1 MYANLSAELLM
12 NMVHTHPL
20 VGFYQYT
27 YTTFVDTPQHICVHF
42 LTPDGQQAFVSYP
55 HHRSQKAARLIPV
68 SWFQSV
74 ILVQLEGKPQLM
86 DFLSMLF
93 TESNDRCLQL
103 RPDHWLMNEPNKYEF
118 SQRLVA

>member
-1 MYANLSAELLM
+1 MI
-12 NMVHTHPL
+12 HTYPL

-27 YTTFVDTPQHICVHF
+27 HPTFVDTPQHICVHF

-55 HHRSQKAARLIPV
+55 HHRIKKAARLIPL
-68 SWFQSV
+68 SWFESV
-74 ILVQLEGKPQLM
+74 LLVPLAGKPQLM

-93 TESNDRCLQL
+93 TESNDRCFQL
-103 RPDHWLMNEPNKYEF
+103 WADDWLLNESDAYEF

>member
-1 MYANLSAELLM
+1 MG
-12 NMVHTHPL
+12 HTYSL

-27 YTTFVDTPQHICVHF
+27 YPTFVDTPQHICVHF

-55 HHRSQKAARLIPV
+55 HPQSQKAARLIPL
-68 SWFQSV
+68 SWFESV
-74 ILVQLEGKPQLM
+74 ILVQLAGKPQLM

-93 TESNDRCLQL
+93 TVSNDRSFQ
-103 RPDHWLMNEPNKYEF
+103 PWADHWLLNESDEYEF